1 MDELSRKGKSSG
13 IVKAFTKS
21 EKLKDYAGAIA
32 ILLGALPAV
41 GSLIVSLVTA
51 YKGEPVAEK
60 TWNTVRIQL
69 NQQAEMINN
78 LRLSVIQVQA
88 HEEGKTLASLQIKLD
103 DLQKR
108 YDQLLSSNKNSDSKI
123 ESFSKIVECKEGFIN
138 IKGKCQVI
146 SRIVESKFKE
156 EQQKTE
162 LMKKRLEEE
171 MSRRVLEESRRR
183 IVEKKIQAVKD
194 EEPLLRPLPKELDDV
209 ARRK

>member
-1 MDELSRKGKSSG
+1 MDELSKKGKSSG
-13 IVKAFTKS
+13 IVKAFTGS

-41 GSLIVSLVTA
+41 GSLIVSLATA

-78 LRLSVIQVQA
+78 LRLSVIKVQA

-103 DLQKR
+103 ELQKR
-108 YDQLLSSNKNSDSKI
+108 YDQLLSKNKSSEFKVESSSKI
-123 ESFSKIVECKEGFIN
+123 IECQEGFIN
-138 IKGKCQVI
+138 IKGKCQAVP
-146 SRIVESKFKE
+146 RMLENRFKE

-171 MSRRVLEESRRR
+171 RSRRVLEENRRR
-183 IVEKKIQAVKD
+183 IVEKKIQAVKN
-194 EEPLLRPLPKELDDV
+194 EEPLLRPLPKELDD
-209 ARRK
+209 AAHRK